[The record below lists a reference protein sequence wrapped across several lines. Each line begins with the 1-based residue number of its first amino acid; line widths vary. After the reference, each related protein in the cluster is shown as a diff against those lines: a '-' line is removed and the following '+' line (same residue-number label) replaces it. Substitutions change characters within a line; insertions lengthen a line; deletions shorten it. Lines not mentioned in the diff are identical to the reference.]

1 MISLAHGLGIEVTAE
16 GIETA
21 QQRDCLRDLKCDRG
35 QGFYF
40 ARPLAAQQLEEYL
53 CGDGLPSAGSTG
65 LD

>member
-1 MISLAHGLGIEVTAE
+1 VTAE

-21 QQRDCLRDLKCDRG
+21 QQRDCLRDLECDRG

-40 ARPLAAQQLEEYL
+40 AQPMAAQQLEEYL
-53 CGDGLPSAGSTG
+53 RGDGLRPAGSTG